1 MTSLVLPAYNPGPLA
16 ERTWDSI
23 RQFLAHRH
31 DPWEVLFVCDGC
43 TDGTPEK
50 LTQLAE
56 DSGDSRLRVLSYSPN
71 RGKGFAVRM
80 GLLAATGEHR
90 LFTDVDL
97 AYGFDDVV
105 RVADALRFGAA
116 VAIASREHPES
127 LIQLPPHQIG
137 YAYRRRL
144 QSKVFGKLARLLLPI
159 RQRDTQAGLKGMT
172 ADVAERIVPRL
183 TCNGFGLDCEFLT
196 ACARMNVPVVEVPVL
211 VRYEDASSTT
221 KAGTILKMLRELW
234 RIRRLWPRKGPNP
247 ESSEEHGEI
256 HLRETGY
263 QTARPERVAVRA
275 A

>member
-23 RQFLAHRH
+23 RQFLAHRP

-172 ADVAERIVPRL
+172 ADVAERIMPRL
-183 TCNGFGLDCEFLT
+183 TCNGFGFDCEFLT
-196 ACARMNVPVVEVPVL
+196 ACSRMNVPVVEAPVL

-247 ESSEEHGEI
+247 ESSEEYGEI
-256 HLRETGY
+256 DLRETGY